1 MYGLTPT
8 YIDKQPSSMDW
19 YYIYIYLNDNFNIK
33 KKHFV
38 LCWYTVLWRV
48 ILLKRAVKFIIFWN
62 YFLDNV
68 EARDFTAESRKKKL
82 TRKLH
87 ISCLVQRIFSDS
99 QITRSRINKE
109 EIDEEASEKASHP
122 SWSSAITRK

>member
-1 MYGLTPT
+1 
-8 YIDKQPSSMDW
+8 
-19 YYIYIYLNDNFNIK
+19 
-33 KKHFV
+33 
-38 LCWYTVLWRV
+38 
-48 ILLKRAVKFIIFWN
+48 
-62 YFLDNV
+62 LDNV

-122 SWSSAITRK
+122 S